1 MADRTV
7 RNIVQDAASGN
18 WSIPEFQREFE
29 WKYEQ
34 VATLCN
40 SLRENL
46 PIGLLTVWNTIKY
59 KEPRVRPASG
69 RAPVWIV
76 DGQQRITAFC
86 ILLGTKPNWMGNSE
100 WNDAFKKR
108 IYLNINQDGEATI
121 SRLFKKAP
129 VTIPLDELIHKT
141 SGEAQRYVQ
150 GKCTEANILQS
161 VKASDLAV
169 NALQVLD
176 RPVPIAEVGEE
187 KAVEDIAELYRR
199 LNQQGTRLRQPQLML
214 SWVAQYNPGWVR
226 EEFYP
231 FLEKLKDKDDWVLD
245 PAHVLQVATILAE
258 GKARVGAASK
268 DEMWQSK
275 IKQVWP
281 NLKGAVDT
289 SIVHL
294 WDRGIPNQDM
304 VPSSYTLI
312 ALFAIHTKFMEK
324 PGYDFDR
331 LFKWFILANLSGR
344 YSDAPLEQL
353 TKDGR
358 EIFQAANLDV
368 VLENE
373 EMAISWTEEDLHN
386 LLDETFRANSSQ
398 ALLLHV
404 ILWSTKANDWLEKLS
419 IPALTQAS
427 GSLEPHWHHIVPKAW
442 GKDNGFEDCAKT
454 GNVTRLCGQT
464 NVRKLRTMPPW
475 EYVPKFKISKDA
487 LIQHLIPE
495 KYADK
500 FIKGQPLSHNEFKD
514 FLKEREELIVQKGAS
529 LLSLPKDVT

>member
-34 VATLCN
+34 VATLCS

-46 PIGLLTVWNTIKY
+46 PIGLLTVWNTNKY
-59 KEPRVRPASG
+59 KEPRVRPVSG
-69 RAPVWIV
+69 RTPLWIV

-86 ILLGTKPNWMGNSE
+86 ILLGTKPNWMGNNE
-100 WNDAFKKR
+100 WDKVFKKR
-108 IYLNINQDGEATI
+108 IYLNINQDGEAVI
-121 SRLFKKAP
+121 GRLFKRAT

-150 GKCTEANILQS
+150 EKCTEANILQS
-161 VKASDLAV
+161 VKGSDLAV

-176 RPVPIAEVGEE
+176 RAIPVAEVGEE

-199 LNQQGTRLRQPQLML
+199 LNQQGTRLRQAQIML
-214 SWVAQYNPGWVR
+214 AYVSQYNPGWVR

-231 FLEKLKDKDDWVLD
+231 FLEKLHDKDVWELD
-245 PAHVLQVATILAE
+245 PAHVLQVTTILAE
-258 GKARVGAASK
+258 GKARVGAAS

-275 IKQVWP
+275 VKQHWP
-281 NLKGAVDT
+281 KLMGAIDS
-289 SIVHL
+289 SILYL
-294 WDRGIPNQDM
+294 WDRGITDQKM

-312 ALFAIHTKFMEK
+312 TLFAIHAKFMEK
-324 PGYDFDR
+324 PSYEFNR

-344 YSDAPLEQL
+344 YGDAPLERL
-353 TKDGR
+353 SLDGHAIYEASSVDEALDGVVADWTKDQLR
-358 EIFQAANLDV
+358 
-368 VLENE
+368 
-373 EMAISWTEEDLHN
+373 DL
-386 LLDETFRANSSQ
+386 LSETFRDNSTQ
-398 ALLLHV
+398 ALLLHLV
-404 ILWSTKANDWLEKLS
+404 LWTTEASDWLAGHSL
-419 IPALTQAS
+419 PALTQAS
-427 GSLEPHWHHIVPKAW
+427 GNLEPHWHHIVPKAW

-475 EYVPKFKISKDA
+475 EYVPKFKVSRDA
-487 LIQHLIPE
+487 LIQHLVPA
-495 KYADK
+495 KYAEK
-500 FIKGQPLSHNEFKD
+500 FIKGQPLSHDEFKG
-514 FLKEREELIVQKGAS
+514 FLKEREELITQKGAS
-529 LLSLPKDVT
+529 LLGI